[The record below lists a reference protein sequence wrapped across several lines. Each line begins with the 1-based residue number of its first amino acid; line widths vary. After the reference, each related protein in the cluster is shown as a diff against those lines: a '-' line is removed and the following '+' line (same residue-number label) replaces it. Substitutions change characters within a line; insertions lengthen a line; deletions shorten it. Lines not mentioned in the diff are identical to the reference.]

1 MQFWPSKTS
10 SASVTAPFAPATP
23 AGRVAS
29 IDALR
34 GIVMVL
40 MALDHVRD
48 FIHYDAMIASPTDLE
63 RTTPV
68 LFFTRWVT
76 HFCAPVFILTAGL
89 GAWFWWTRGRTR
101 GQLAGFL
108 LTRGLWL
115 VVLELTVMR
124 LAYNFSLS
132 PEYPV
137 FLLVLWVL
145 GACMIGLAA
154 LVWLPTRALLIG
166 ALAMIALHNLLDAI
180 AARDFGSSAGLW
192 NLLHQVGAFGLG
204 NVTFIVGY
212 PLVPWI
218 AVLALGF
225 ACGPLFRRPPADR
238 QRVLVTAGVA
248 ATIGFVLL
256 RLSNAYGD
264 AAPWQPQA
272 SLVFSLLSFLNT
284 TKYPP
289 SLIFLLMT
297 LGPALLALAWLERV
311 QLTDANPLVTL
322 GRAPLFYFVA
332 HFFLAHL
339 TAAVLAL
346 GRYGGETWSFIF
358 HPLPSMGGPR
368 SLYPEDFGF
377 DLRVVYLVWGV
388 IVVILYPA
396 CRRVAAWK
404 AGRTEWWV
412 GYL

>member
-1 MQFWPSKTS
+1 VAVSPKGSGVPS
-10 SASVTAPFAPATP
+10 
-23 AGRVAS
+23 GRVTS

-34 GIVMVL
+34 GVVMIL

-48 FIHYDAMIASPTDLE
+48 FIHHEAMVASPTDLA
-63 RTTPV
+63 RTTPL

-76 HFCAPVFILTAGL
+76 HFCAPVFIMTAGF
-89 GAWFWWTRGRTR
+89 GAWFWWRRGRSR

-108 LTRGLWL
+108 LTRGLGL
-115 VVLELTVMR
+115 VLLELTVMR
-124 LAYNFSLS
+124 FAYNFSVS
-132 PEYPV
+132 FEYPV

-145 GACMIGLAA
+145 GACMLGLAA
-154 LVWLPTRALLIG
+154 LVWLPTRVMMIVT
-166 ALAMIALHNLLDAI
+166 LATIALHNFLDPI
-180 AARDFGSSAGLW
+180 ASRDFGSAAAVW
-192 NLLHQVGAFGLG
+192 NLLHQVGAFRLG
-204 NVTFIVGY
+204 DLTVIVGY

-218 AVLALGF
+218 AVMALGF
-225 ACGPLFRRPPADR
+225 ACAPVFRLAPADR
-238 QRVLVTAGVA
+238 QRTLMTAGAA
-248 ATIGFVLL
+248 ATIGFIVI
-256 RLSNAYGD
+256 RAWNGYGD
-264 AAPWQPQA
+264 PAPWQPQA
-272 SLVFSLLSFLNT
+272 SPVFTVLSFLNT

-297 LGPALLALAWLERV
+297 LGPAFIALAWLDRRA
-311 QLTDANPLVTL
+311 LNSSHPLVVL

-339 TAAVLAL
+339 AAALLAL
-346 GRYGGETWSFIF
+346 GRYGGAAWSFIF

-368 SLYPEDFGF
+368 SLYPPNFGY
-377 DLRVVYLVWGV
+377 DLWVVYVVWAV
-388 IVVILYPA
+388 IVLALYPA